1 MVLRNMAKTE
11 FDYHLRFLS
20 YSKKCVGVPWD
31 PGGQKIIFPSLK
43 KIQKNFRMVL
53 TIDSPIF
60 LDIDQKSQK
69 NHPSKIN
76 GFRVTGAQKRQSTRT
91 LTFDFSGYTC
101 PILVIFL
108 SKYMFLSMLNP
119 SEWLKNTYNE

>member
-20 YSKKCVGVPWD
+20 YSKKCVGVPGD

-43 KIQKNFRMVL
+43 KIQKIFRMVL
-53 TIDSPIF
+53 TIDSPLF

-76 GFRVTGAQKRQSTRT
+76 GFRVTGAQKRQFTRT
-91 LTFDFSGYTC
+91 LTFNFSGYTC

-119 SEWLKNTYNE
+119 SEWLKKHLE

>member
-11 FDYHLRFLS
+11 FDYHLRFSS
-20 YSKKCVGVPWD
+20 YLKICVGVPWD
-31 PGGQKIIFPSLK
+31 PGAKKIIFPSLK
-43 KIQKNFRMVL
+43 KIQKIFRMVL
-53 TIDSPIF
+53 TIDFPLF

-76 GFRVTGAQKRQSTRT
+76 GFRVTGAQKRQFTRT
-91 LTFDFSGYTC
+91 LTFNFSGYTC

-119 SEWLKNTYNE
+119 SEWLKNT

>member
-11 FDYHLRFLS
+11 FDYLLRFLS
-20 YSKKCVGVPWD
+20 YSNECVGVPWVPWD

-43 KIQKNFRMVL
+43 KIQKIFRMVL
-53 TIDSPIF
+53 TIDSPLF

-76 GFRVTGAQKRQSTRT
+76 GFRVTGAQKRQFTRT
-91 LTFDFSGYTC
+91 LTFNFSGHTC

-119 SEWLKNTYNE
+119 SE